1 MQSTEQSA
9 SSIVK
14 MDSSDVKRLLLQ
26 SDTAPPLVFGDPLS
40 SMADQVERAKARLA
54 AGRESDTVL
63 VSVMPTVREA
73 FHSLATRS
81 SLSVDC
87 TVRCAANPWPPTAS
101 LGNTF

>member
-14 MDSSDVKRLLLQ
+14 MDRADVKRLLLQ
-26 SDTAPPLVFGDPLS
+26 SDTAPPHVFGDPLS

-54 AGRESDTVL
+54 AARESDTVL

-73 FHSLATRS
+73 FHSLASRK
-81 SLSVDC
+81 LSVC
-87 TVRCAANPWPPTAS
+87 GLHCALRRQPMAPNR
-101 LGNTF
+101 